1 MNIFSKKLF
10 ASPVWAIVL
19 AASVL
24 SFASC
29 TKDDDEND
37 KVAEDVVTAETFSGK
52 MEVTYKDSAYVT
64 DNVTI
69 DILNVAYTD
78 SVKKT
83 DGTFD
88 MVLNAVKFVPMMP
101 ALDITVPSVTFK
113 VTGENK
119 AEISGEGI
127 IPIAMKQE
135 FEMYK
140 VSGFE
145 GTITYNNLSDKTDD
159 AFKFKLTF
167 GQYPLSY
174 SGSYVDNSI

>member
-1 MNIFSKKLF
+1 MNIFAKKSF
-10 ASPVWAIVL
+10 ASPLWAIAL

-29 TKDDDEND
+29 TKDDDED
-37 KVAEDVVTAETFSGK
+37 DIVVEDVVAAETFSGS
-52 MEVTYKDSAYVT
+52 MNVTYNDSVYVT
-64 DNVTI
+64 DNVSI
-69 DILNVAYTD
+69 DISNVAYTD
-78 SVKKT
+78 SSKT

-101 ALDITVPSVTFK
+101 ALDITVPGVTFK
-113 VTGENK
+113 ITGENT

-127 IPIAMKQE
+127 IPIALKQE

-140 VSGFE
+140 VTGFE
-145 GTITYNNLSDKTDD
+145 GTITYNDLSDKTDD
-159 AFKFKLTF
+159 VLTFSLTF

-174 SGSYVDNSI
+174 SGNFVDNSI